1 MNGMNFV
8 MMLHACIQVCQS
20 LDVPRPSATLA
31 KEKEFIE
38 ATSRITSFNVLTS
51 HGSPMSPIEIRLT
64 KDRLSLISL
73 VLSSN
78 SDAYRH
84 AEVILDLCNK
94 FGYRDDAI
102 AEVKVL
108 AMLADTALQTED
120 FDYAYENIERM
131 ITLVSSLRNTRGESD
146 EKAQDVA
153 EVCWVACFQ
162 LGRQSEFLDSAK
174 KMALL
179 GHALEL
185 CPPNNIHDVLTAWR
199 KLEAENVQLHSGQ
212 RRRHQLYEIDADKTM
227 QTSKVSSSLRA
238 RLQDFHMSAP
248 PLLSSPDAAALAS
261 RTFKSVAANFPF
273 SVGHRPRSDT
283 PQTERSA
290 GTDGEDVSSQASRVL
305 SKGIGWLIGAESDI

>member
-8 MMLHACIQVCQS
+8 IMLHAFTKLRQS
-20 LDVPRPSATLA
+20 LDVPRSSATLT

-51 HGSPMSPIEIRLT
+51 HGPMSPIEIRLT

-73 VLSSN
+73 VLSSH

-94 FGYRDDAI
+94 LGYRDDAV

-120 FDYAYENIERM
+120 FDYAYGNIERM

-146 EKAQDVA
+146 GKAQEAA

-162 LGRQSEFLDSAK
+162 LGRQSEFLDLAK

-185 CPPNNIHDVLTAWR
+185 CPPHNIHDVLAAWR
-199 KLEAENVQLHSGQ
+199 RLEAENVQLRAGHL
-212 RRRHQLYEIDADKTM
+212 RRHLEDDETK

-238 RLQDFHMSAP
+238 RLQDFHMPAP
-248 PLLSSPDAAALAS
+248 PLLNSPDAAALAS

-273 SVGHRPRSDT
+273 SVGHRPRSDI

-290 GTDGEDVSSQASRVL
+290 QTDGEDVSSQASRVL
-305 SKGIGWLIGAESDI
+305 SKGIGWLIGADSNI